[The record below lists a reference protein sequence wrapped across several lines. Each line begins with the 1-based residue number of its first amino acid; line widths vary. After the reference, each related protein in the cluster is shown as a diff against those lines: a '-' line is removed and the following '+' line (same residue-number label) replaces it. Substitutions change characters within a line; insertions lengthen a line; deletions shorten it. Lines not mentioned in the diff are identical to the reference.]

1 MRISCSVPITLMSE
15 ESVIIEERQGDERPI
30 QKKKQCNI
38 IKTLWKI
45 TQNKILISIF
55 IKKKCSSSIIPHEK

>member
-1 MRISCSVPITLMSE
+1 MRISCSVPITLMSK

-55 IKKKCSSSIIPHEK
+55 IKKKCSSRSEELV

>member
-1 MRISCSVPITLMSE
+1 MSE

-38 IKTLWKI
+38 IKTL
-45 TQNKILISIF
+45 
-55 IKKKCSSSIIPHEK
+55 